1 MSLSNFL
8 LCHVPKPIYV
18 TDILCPISKT
28 AFHDALAEFAK
39 RDRRFGNVK
48 DF

>member
-1 MSLSNFL
+1 
-8 LCHVPKPIYV
+8 V
-18 TDILCPISKT
+18 TDILWPDFRKQ
-28 AFHDALAEFAK
+28 AFLEALAEFAK